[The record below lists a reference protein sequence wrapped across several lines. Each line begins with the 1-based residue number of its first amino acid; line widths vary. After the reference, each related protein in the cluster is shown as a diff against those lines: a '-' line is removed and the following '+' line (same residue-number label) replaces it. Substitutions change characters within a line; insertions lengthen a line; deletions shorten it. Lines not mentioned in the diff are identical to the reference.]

1 MTGLRIALLVCLVVV
16 PTRVRAFDKPSLYK
30 SIDSRRDAT
39 WQAALKIW
47 GWAEPG
53 YQETKSSALLSGLL
67 EQAGFDMRRGVAGIP
82 TAFTAT
88 FGEGKPVIVEI
99 QRISRPGRRVY
110 SSVEDIPRIYS
121 GLGISIISTPRGVLS
136 DIEARKQNVGG
147 EILCRVF

>member
-1 MTGLRIALLVCLVVV
+1 M
-16 PTRVRAFDKPSLYK
+16 
-30 SIDSRRDAT
+30 
-39 WQAALKIW
+39 
-47 GWAEPG
+47 
-53 YQETKSSALLSGLL
+53 
-67 EQAGFDMRRGVAGIP
+67 
-82 TAFTAT
+82 
-88 FGEGKPVIVEI
+88 IVEI